1 MDLLEQLNP
10 VQREAVMHPDG
21 PLLIFAGAGSGK
33 TRVLTHRVAWLIRE
47 RGVHP
52 AHILAVTFTNKAAKE
67 MKSRIAN
74 LVGSLEES
82 IWIGTFHALAA
93 RMLRMYGEHIGLDPG
108 FVIYDDKDQETV
120 VKECY
125 RELDIDEK
133 YAIRATQRDRRAKER
148 LTDPG
153 SIAAAFLRRVVADVY
168 PAYNRKLRVNNA
180 RFRRSIGCA
189 VKLFMTPLGVR
200 GDQRRFR
207 HLLVDEFQDINR
219 PVCLDAPG
227 GRQHGNVTAVGDD
240 DQSIYCGE
248 ALMWASSSLSG
259 HPNALARRSRTIARR
274 KILRPRMAWSAA
286 TGRASEEAVDRR
298 PVGKV

>member
-133 YAIRATQRDRRAKER
+133 KYAIRATLNAISRAKER
-148 LTDPG
+148 LTGPR
-153 SIAAAFLRRVVADVY
+153 SIAARRWIPSGVLSPIY
-168 PAYNRKLRVNNA
+168 P
-180 RFRRSIGCA
+180 
-189 VKLFMTPLGVR
+189 P
-200 GDQRRFR
+200 
-207 HLLVDEFQDINR
+207 
-219 PVCLDAPG
+219 
-227 GRQHGNVTAVGDD
+227 
-240 DQSIYCGE
+240 
-248 ALMWASSSLSG
+248 
-259 HPNALARRSRTIARR
+259 TIASCGSTTLS
-274 KILRPRMAWSAA
+274 ISTISSAA
-286 TGRASEEAVDRR
+286 
-298 PVGKV
+298 P